1 MIFGEGRA
9 KDVYRRL
16 VWGPG
21 RRVIGALPAPQE
33 LRLLCAGGA
42 LAGRLLG
49 ARRARLCENI
59 GRAFPDSA
67 PAWREAVAVEA
78 FAAHFANQYFSMAAP
93 KITAETLP
101 ACLQIEG
108 LDRLR
113 AALAGGRGAV
123 LMHPHM
129 GPAQLPLLGL
139 GLLGFAMHQVG
150 GGRVVAVTLSPTGR
164 WAADTRARLEATM
177 PVTLHDGK
185 GFLRPVLRALG
196 AGAAVMTACDATGGG
211 EELGRRGVRTVLGQR
226 FPVPVGPARLAH
238 LAGAPLLG
246 ISCWPNPDP
255 KGPRYRAQIEGPFA
269 LPAGRAAAL
278 EAGVDAAAAFLDG
291 CLRRSPGQW
300 LFWDGFA
307 PGGLLSAPG

>member
-1 MIFGEGRA
+1 VIFGEGRA

-21 RRVIGALPAPQE
+21 RRAIGALPAPQE

-42 LAGRLLG
+42 LAGRLMR

-59 GRAFPDSA
+59 GRAFPDSP
-67 PAWREAVAVEA
+67 PAWREAVAIEA

-101 ACLQIEG
+101 TCLHIEG

-185 GFLRPVLRALG
+185 GFLRPVLRALD

-211 EELGRRGVRTVLGQR
+211 EELGRRGVRTVLGQQ

-255 KGPRYRAQIEGPFA
+255 GGPRYRAQIEGPFA
-269 LPAGRAAAL
+269 LPAARPAAI
-278 EAGVDAAAAFLDG
+278 EAGLDVTAAFLER

>member
-21 RRVIGALPAPQE
+21 RRALGVLPPPDE

-42 LAGRLLG
+42 LAGRLMG

-59 GRAFPDSA
+59 GRAFPNSA
-67 PAWREAVAVEA
+67 LAWREAVAVEA

-93 KITAETLP
+93 KITAATLP
-101 ACLQIEG
+101 GYLQIEG

-113 AALAGGRGAV
+113 AAQAGGRGVV

-129 GPAQLPLLGL
+129 GPAQLPLLALGRL
-139 GLLGFAMHQVG
+139 GLPMHQVG

-164 WAADTRARLEATM
+164 WAAQTRARLEAAM

-196 AGAAVMTACDATGGG
+196 GGAVVMTACDATGGG
-211 EELGRRGVRTVLGQR
+211 EELGRRLPRVVLGHR
-226 FPVPVGPARLAH
+226 FAMPVGPARLAH

-255 KGPRYRAQIEGPFA
+255 KGPLYQAQIEGPFA

-278 EAGVDAAAAFLDG
+278 EAGVDAAAAFLEG

-307 PGGLLSAPG
+307 PGGLLGAVD